1 MIFKVPYMYL
11 VQNNVY
17 RVNHDNSPPPW
28 GDFDRQN
35 KGGGAYTVAG
45 DLSQNLP
52 ETAQES

>member
-17 RVNHDNSPPPW
+17 RVNHDNSPPPGEILIDKKKW
-28 GDFDRQN
+28 
-35 KGGGAYTVAG
+35 GAYTVAG

>member
-17 RVNHDNSPPPW
+17 RVNHDNSPPP
-28 GDFDRQN
+28 GEILIDKK